1 MAIKY
6 EIQKLKNAQG
16 KGDERR
22 FVRIYEQEPMTADE
36 LQTQIQDNCSLT
48 KSDVAATLKALSELM
63 KQELASGRRFY
74 LPDIG
79 YFKLSVDL
87 SMSENTLTDK
97 VRADN
102 ISVRNIK
109 FRPNSVMLRHVKT
122 KVRFERSRSTTTSR
136 QYTEESFRP
145 DCEPIST
152 HMPV

>member
-1 MAIKY
+1 
-6 EIQKLKNAQG
+6 
-16 KGDERR
+16 
-22 FVRIYEQEPMTADE
+22 
-36 LQTQIQDNCSLT
+36 
-48 KSDVAATLKALSELM
+48 M

-122 KVRFERSRSTTTSR
+122 KVRFERSCSTTTSR
-136 QYTEESFRP
+136 QYTEEELQTRLRAYLN
-145 DCEPIST
+145 T
-152 HMPV
+152 HACLTRRDLERDFGLRQGMALKWLRHFTETGILRKE